1 MYKPCKFKTGEK
13 EKCYFDEIFSRNICK
28 NKKCPYLCTRNR
40 ETYYSRQQKLFYGV
54 MVTRQILVLKFQV
67 RALVEQQ
74 L

>member
-1 MYKPCKFKTGEK
+1 MNF
-13 EKCYFDEIFSRNICK
+13 FLEIFARI
-28 NKKCPYLCTRNR
+28 KKCPYLCTRNR